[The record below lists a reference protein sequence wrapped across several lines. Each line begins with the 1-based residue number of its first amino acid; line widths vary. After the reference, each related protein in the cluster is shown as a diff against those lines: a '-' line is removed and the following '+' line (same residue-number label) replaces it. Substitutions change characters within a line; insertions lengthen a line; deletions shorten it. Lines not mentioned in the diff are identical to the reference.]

1 MQRGGGGGGVYFVK
15 DVTVKTSSDQKMPLS
30 SRFCL
35 LTYEDE
41 TPSACIFFS
50 LLASRLKTIV
60 SLKIVCK
67 KKTDTMKS

>member
-30 SRFCL
+30 SSFCL

-41 TPSACIFFS
+41 TPSACIFFPY
-50 LLASRLKTIV
+50 LPADLRQ
-60 SLKIVCK
+60 
-67 KKTDTMKS
+67 